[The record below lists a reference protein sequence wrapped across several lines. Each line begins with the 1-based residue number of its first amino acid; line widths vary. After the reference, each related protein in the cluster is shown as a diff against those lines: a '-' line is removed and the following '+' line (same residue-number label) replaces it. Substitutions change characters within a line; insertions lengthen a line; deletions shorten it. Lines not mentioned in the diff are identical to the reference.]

1 MCKDITLLSHDG
13 IHWSHDCHMTGFAN
27 HMTFLDIYVEERSSV
42 AIDDGN
48 GSRGAVCASSFSCL
62 SCLGGKS

>member
-1 MCKDITLLSHDG
+1 MMGFTGHTIA
-13 IHWSHDCHMTGFAN
+13 GFAS

-48 GSRGAVCASSFSCL
+48 GSRGAVCANSFSRL